1 MRGSHRCRRP
11 GAGSIAGGSEAA
23 GALLAALLTV
33 VCGCLFS
40 TREPEDSQGN
50 GQVPF
55 DNPTE
60 PRLVLDNVRRTFAAK
75 SITNYDRSLYTEFE
89 FRPDPSDDIP
99 PGFFEGWGRVEE
111 VDGMAAVLS
120 SAGTVVFTWTP
131 AGNPIPVPG
140 GDPDDLF
147 YEGLA
152 YQMRFT
158 NPGQTVTM
166 SGRCDLYM
174 RYVDGLYEIYR
185 WDDIMDG
192 SGNETLGMRRWKGPI
207 LWE

>member
-1 MRGSHRCRRP
+1 MPGMRLNRC
-11 GAGSIAGGSEAA
+11 SSTAA
-23 GALLAALLTV
+23 GRGPAMAGLIAAALLAALA
-33 VCGCLFS
+33 GCLFS
-40 TREPEDSQGN
+40 TREPEDSPDT
-50 GQVPF
+50 GQIQF
-55 DNPTE
+55 DTPTE
-60 PRLVLDNVRRTFAAK
+60 PRLVLDNVRRTFAAR
-75 SITNYDRSLYTEFE
+75 SITNYDRSIFREFE

-99 PGFFEGWGRVEE
+99 DGFFDAWGRVEE
-111 VDGMAAVLS
+111 IDGMAAVLS
-120 SAGTVVFTWTP
+120 SEGTVTFTWTP
-131 AGNPIPVPG
+131 AGDPIAVPD
-140 GDPDDLF
+140 GDPDDRF

-158 NPGQTVTM
+158 KAGKIVTM

-192 SGNETLGMRRWKGPI
+192 SGNETLGMRRWKGPV